1 MTYVKRR
8 AGSPS
13 CVSHEPFSLPWTTQD
28 LVRVEWE
35 NMERLRAVRWKCTVI
50 EVLSDACQ
58 MYVHGCLP
66 LPMLRA

>member
-1 MTYVKRR
+1 MSSDAR
-8 AGSPS
+8 AALAAYRISPS
-13 CVSHEPFSLPWTTQD
+13 AYPGPPRTWFVQ
-28 LVRVEWE
+28 WE
-35 NMERLRAVRWKCTVI
+35 NMERLRAVRWKRTVI